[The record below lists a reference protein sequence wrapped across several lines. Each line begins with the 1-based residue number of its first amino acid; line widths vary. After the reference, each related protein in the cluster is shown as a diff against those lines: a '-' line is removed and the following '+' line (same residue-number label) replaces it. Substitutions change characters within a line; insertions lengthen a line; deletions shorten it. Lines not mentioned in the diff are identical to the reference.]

1 MREFRLSLYTPAG
14 TLVKNL
20 ACNEAYIPTCRG
32 ELNILPEHTHI
43 LTSLST
49 GILTAKTNAGDRH
62 FSITAGVL
70 KVLGDEIIILSTT
83 SEDAGIID
91 IERAKAAERKA
102 ASRLDSENEALTDV
116 MLIKFQR
123 KLERAKMRI
132 RLANLR

>member
-49 GILTAKTNAGDRH
+49 GILTAKTNSGDRH

-70 KVLGDEIIILSTT
+70 KVLGDEIIVLSTT
-83 SEDAGIID
+83 SEDSGVID
-91 IERAKAAERKA
+91 IERAKAAEHKA
-102 ASRLDSENEALTDV
+102 ASRLDSNEALTDV
-116 MLIKFQR
+116 HLIKFQR

-132 RLANLR
+132 RLANLK